1 MALVKSWH
9 MVKRQSKPGQG
20 QSHHLSKVSQLSNML
35 VQSIFV
41 LDMEGFLDQSLD
53 RSRYRASEMP
63 QAFKYHIIQGAYRRS
78 TDYDLDYGT
87 ECLHLA
93 QKYMHSKV
101 RLIDG
106 PVNLWKVTSNMCT
119 LQYMTSVRCSSS
131 DPNLEDNASRKV
143 VLFKSLEE

>member
-1 MALVKSWH
+1 
-9 MVKRQSKPGQG
+9 
-20 QSHHLSKVSQLSNML
+20 
-35 VQSIFV
+35 
-41 LDMEGFLDQSLD
+41 MEGFLDQSLD

-63 QAFKYHIIQGAYRRS
+63 QAFKFDVIQGAYQRS

-106 PVNLWKVTSNMCT
+106 PVTLWKVISG
-119 LQYMTSVRCSSS
+119 
-131 DPNLEDNASRKV
+131 A
-143 VLFKSLEE
+143 VL